1 MCQLS
6 THLVYFWI
14 PISLGIESGRMI
26 MKHMRNSAKR
36 WSVYQWY
43 GISPSVFPVTVSYRD
58 RHTETDKQGEKYLF
72 VSLSC
77 VCIHICLLQFLTLK
91 HNDSYWTTHIQLTF
105 IQLILHNH
113 QKGHRDHE
121 EVENKADLAQMA
133 DPLSTHL
140 SHHIVIRVLP
150 TDWWGIAKND
160 QSTYQKYQ
168 RHLRKGEIC

>member
-1 MCQLS
+1 MSQLS
-6 THLVYFWI
+6 THLVYFWM

-26 MKHMRNSAKR
+26 MKHMRKSAKR

-58 RHTETDKQGEKYLF
+58 RHTETHKQGGKYIF
-72 VSLSC
+72 VTLSC
-77 VCIHICLLQFLTLK
+77 VYIYTFICY
-91 HNDSYWTTHIQLTF
+91 SYLNMEPQSTHTHTQLTF

-121 EVENKADLAQMA
+121 EVENKADFTQMA

-140 SHHIVIRVLP
+140 SHHIMIRVLP
-150 TDWWGIAKND
+150 TDWRGIAKYD
-160 QSTYQKYQ
+160 QPTYQKYQ
-168 RHLRKGEIC
+168 RHLRKGERC